1 MSVAFSTEW
10 RTVENYNGYGGT
22 WRVLGMSELAFR
34 VEDDGTISSLFLAA
48 AVPQGGLARGV
59 SNYPAFQK
67 GPPGFSP
74 TLVKGAF
81 TPLAYN
87 DDTEPFFEINQ
98 IAEATEI
105 SGPVYE
111 VNAALKQGIPGEDG
125 TAILNP
131 TDYGTP
137 EFGQVLSVAPGATD
151 LELTFPKHAVQYLST
166 DMSSAPNGTTGEY
179 TMQVFDVGAGVINYD
194 WRPSFSGTAV
204 TIGAGGTGGTGT
216 DIRVDLIVARDTE
229 SGGNIVARGR
239 GLLGQK
245 TYQPSLVSKVES
257 GSSLVTAGSAV
268 TFYVRTKKISGTA
281 TYGAAASDAA
291 FEMLV
296 IPA

>member
-1 MSVAFSTEW
+1 MAFSTDW

-59 SNYPAFQK
+59 SNYPAFQR
-67 GPPGFSP
+67 GAPGFSP
-74 TLVKGAF
+74 TLVEGAF
-81 TPLAYN
+81 TPLAHD
-87 DDTEPFFEINQ
+87 DDTEPFFDIRL
-98 IAEATEI
+98 IAEATDV

-125 TAILNP
+125 VAVLNP
-131 TDYGTP
+131 ADYGTP
-137 EFGQVLSVAPGATD
+137 EAGQVLSVAPGGTD
-151 LELTFPKHAVQYLST
+151 LELVWPKHAAQYLST
-166 DMSSAPNGTTGEY
+166 ELESAPNGTTGEW
-179 TMQVFDVGAGVINYD
+179 TMQVFDVAAGVINYD
-194 WRPSFSGTAV
+194 WRPSFNGTAV
-204 TIGAGGTGGTGT
+204 TIGAGGTGGTGN
-216 DIRVDLIVARDTE
+216 DIRVDLIVVRDEE

-239 GLLGQK
+239 GLAGQK

-257 GSSLVTAGSAV
+257 GSNLVTAGSAV

-281 TYGAAASDAA
+281 TYGAAATDAA